1 MLWFNPGSQLDPQDY
16 RSLPSAWMQSLIY
29 VLVACNVGKGNF
41 PYYLSSCLQAAY
53 DFYNH
58 FGKILN
64 LNAQSTFLPLSAIC
78 TFSYFTANFDL
89 SSLLFLPSFNF
100 LYPIE
105 NFQIPSVPVLLS
117 HCYSLYSSPYSA
129 MRVSG
134 TTFKNRDCVWQLE
147 LVPVS
152 IPHAKMLIDGKFGL
166 RSPMRMTYCVTQLSK
181 QKHFMYFAEY
191 KWSENDGIENTDS

>member
-64 LNAQSTFLPLSAIC
+64 LNAQSDFPVIVCYLHFLLLYSKFLIYLL
-78 TFSYFTANFDL
+78 FS
-89 SSLLFLPSFNF
+89 SFLPSISFILLKTF
-100 LYPIE
+100 KSLQSLCYYLTAILC
-105 NFQIPSVPVLLS
+105 IPVLTQQWGWVEQL
-117 HCYSLYSSPYSA
+117 LKTEI
-129 MRVSG
+129 VSG
-134 TTFKNRDCVWQLE
+134 
-147 LVPVS
+147 S
-152 IPHAKMLIDGKFGL
+152 
-166 RSPMRMTYCVTQLSK
+166 
-181 QKHFMYFAEY
+181 
-191 KWSENDGIENTDS
+191 WSLFL